1 MSAEPEIALRPPAL
15 CSAPS
20 AERPHVVTADR
31 TWLAR
36 FLLPAAIL
44 MLVTLVAYAPVWRA
58 GFIWDDDVLLTG
70 NPAVQAPDGLRT
82 IWRGA
87 QSPDYFPMTSTVLW
101 LEWRLWGAKPLG
113 YHLVNVLLHALN
125 AVVLWRVLRKI
136 FGSEI
141 QSWKPELFSAAWL
154 AAAIFALHPV
164 NVESVA
170 WIAELKNTLAMFF
183 FSLTL
188 WAYLRSEGVS
198 GVRCQVSGV
207 RCPAFAP
214 TFAKAT
220 VGRKATA
227 GGQVSGVGYQESNGR
242 SSLAI
247 AWYIAAVIA
256 FVLALLSKTAVVPL
270 PFVLLGL
277 GVWRHGRLTWR
288 DVRRSLPFF
297 TASALLA
304 LVTIW
309 FQQHRAIG
317 SMVARDD
324 SFLSRMATAGCAVW
338 FYLYKAILPVNL
350 SLIYPRWKISGAD
363 VLAYLP
369 GLAAVAGL
377 LICWR
382 FRKRWGKPCLFAF
395 GYFVLML
402 APVLGFMNISFM
414 RYSLVADRW
423 QYFAILGP
431 IALIAVQLTGN
442 LRSMTA
448 VGFGHAPFSVALLLA
463 LGVLTWRQAGNF
475 SDPETLWTNTLSR
488 NPNCS
493 VAQIELGNI
502 FAGKNRPDEAI
513 SHYAA
518 ALKVSPDDELARYN
532 LGYALLQQGKISD
545 AIVHLEKVV
554 AHQPNYLPAQFNL
567 GNALFQNGQVQEAIG
582 HYEKALALDPGFADV
597 HNRLGNALLR
607 DDQLPEAIAQFQE
620 ALKIQPADPNAL
632 NNLGVVMIH
641 QGRLDEAMA
650 MFQRAVELQP
660 NFAEGQNNL
669 GRVLLMKGRAREAVT
684 HYRASLKSQPDDP
697 ATLSNLAWV
706 LATSPD
712 ASLRNGSEALEL
724 ARRASQVSGG
734 QNPAALRATAA
745 ACAETGRF
753 EQAIAQARRAFKLAE
768 ARGDEDEMASLRAEL
783 NCYEAD
789 RPFRES
795 NSEHK

>member
-1 MSAEPEIALRPPAL
+1 MSAEPEIALPPPAL

-20 AERPHVVTADR
+20 AQRPHVVTADR
-31 TWLAR
+31 TSVAG

-101 LEWRLWGAKPLG
+101 LEWRLWGANPLG

-125 AVVLWRVLRKI
+125 ALVLWRVLRKI
-136 FGSEI
+136 FSSEFRFSSGDTPVI
-141 QSWKPELFSAAWL
+141 EFETRSWKPELFTAAWL

-188 WAYLRSEGVS
+188 WAYLRSE
-198 GVRCQVSGV
+198 
-207 RCPAFAP
+207 
-214 TFAKAT
+214 
-220 VGRKATA
+220 
-227 GGQVSGVGYQESNGR
+227 ESARN
-242 SSLAI
+242 SSHAI
-247 AWYIAAVIA
+247 AWYAGAVIA

-270 PFVLLGL
+270 PVVLLGL
-277 GVWRHGRLTWR
+277 AVWRRGRLTWR
-288 DVRRSLPFF
+288 DVRRGLPFF

-324 SFLSRMATAGCAVW
+324 GFLSRMATAGCAIW

-350 SLIYPRWKISGAD
+350 SLIYPRWRFNGSDA
-363 VLAYLP
+363 LAYLP

-382 FRKRWGKPCLFAF
+382 FRKRWGTPWLFAF
-395 GYFVLML
+395 GYFVVML
-402 APVLGFMNISFM
+402 APVLGFVDISFM

-431 IALIAVQLTGN
+431 IALIAVQLTGS
-442 LRSMTA
+442 LRPITA
-448 VGFGHAPFSVALLLA
+448 VRFGHAPFSVGLLLA

-475 SDPETLWTNTLSR
+475 SDPEMLWTNTLSR
-488 NPNCS
+488 NPNCP

-502 FAGKNRPDEAI
+502 FVGKNRPDEAI
-513 SHYAA
+513 PHYAA
-518 ALKVSPDDELARYN
+518 ALRISSDDELARYN
-532 LGYALLQQGKISD
+532 LGYALLQQGKIAD
-545 AIVHLEKVV
+545 AIVHLEKAV
-554 AHQPNYLPAQFNL
+554 ALQPNYLPAQFNL

-582 HYEKALALDPGFADV
+582 HYEKAVALDPGFADV

-607 DDQLPEAIAQFQE
+607 NDQLPEAIAQFQE
-620 ALKIQPADPNAL
+620 ALKIRPADPNAL

-641 QGRLDEAMA
+641 QGRSDEAMA

-669 GRVLLMKGRAREAVT
+669 GRILLLKGRAREAVT

-706 LATSPD
+706 LATSSD
-712 ASLRNGSEALEL
+712 ASLRNGNEALEL

-753 EQAIAQARRAFKLAE
+753 EQAIAHARRAFKLAE
-768 ARGDEDEMASLRAEL
+768 ARGDEEEMASLRAEL
-783 NCYEAD
+783 NCYEGDA
-789 RPFRES
+789 PFRES
-795 NSEHK
+795 GGGNK